1 MLDDSFLLFDAFE
14 HECRK
19 VQSILGEYEKMSVT
33 RSIFGSCATPRNPLG
48 QSSLCLTIRSNT
60 RRTRHSPQLVFY

>member
-1 MLDDSFLLFDAFE
+1 MLYQFVDDSFFLFNAFE

-33 RSIFGSCATPRNPLG
+33 RLIFSSCAAFRNPLS
-48 QSSLCLTIRSNT
+48 QYSLCLTIRSNT
-60 RRTRHSPQLVFY
+60 RRTGHSP